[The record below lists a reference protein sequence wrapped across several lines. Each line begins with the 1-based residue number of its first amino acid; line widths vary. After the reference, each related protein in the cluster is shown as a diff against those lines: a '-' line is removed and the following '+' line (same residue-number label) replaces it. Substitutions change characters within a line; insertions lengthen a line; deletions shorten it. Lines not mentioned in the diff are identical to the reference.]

1 MNDELGRLQA
11 EIESLD
17 YDQFVQLRQWFAEK
31 DRELWDKQ
39 IEADSISGKLDFL
52 IDEAKEYIEANQ

>member
-1 MNDELGRLQA
+1 MNDELRRLQA

-31 DRELWDKQ
+31 DWELWDAQ
-39 IEADSISGKLDFL
+39 IEADSNAGKLDF
-52 IDEAKEYIEANQ
+52 